1 MISFGSHCTIGE
13 LLTRVF
19 SFDILCY
26 MKNLHFKS
34 GHSSGHRDFD
44 KTTLAIYSLVIFILA
59 AIAVLIILLF
69 TKPSDDTE
77 KSYAV
82 SSEADSDTSSEST
95 SLENT
100 SLESVPNTEESTSE
114 TDKNAKKPADPYE
127 NLAVANITD
136 ALNLREEPNTEA
148 KVIGTCFRG
157 GGGTIL
163 KRKDGWTKIR
173 SGGLEGW
180 LKDDYLVF
188 GDDIKPLA
196 KELGLYIATVST
208 QTLNVRE
215 EASTESAIVGLAA
228 AEDYYPVLSQED
240 GWVKIQLSVDT
251 SGYVSSDYVTIS
263 VKPGRAISIED
274 EMAALEAAKRALEES
289 EEAERAAKE
298 ARIAESKAAEEAK
311 NKKNSSE
318 SSSKTSSGKS
328 SNSGSSSK
336 NGSGTSSS
344 KSSYV
349 ISASESDVYLLSA
362 CLTMEADGG
371 SYDSYLA
378 VGSVIVNRVKSGKWG
393 NSVSSVIYAD
403 GQFPGAT
410 SGLLDKYMDK
420 GPSATATKAAKAAL
434 SGDNNIG
441 DYLYFTSTKSA
452 DYGSYSSYQ
461 VVGGNCF
468 YKK

>member
-1 MISFGSHCTIGE
+1 MVI
-13 LLTRVF
+13 F
-19 SFDILCY
+19 SLSSIVDKIFYVCYILFERICY
-26 MKNLHFKS
+26 MKKSFLKSTHFS
-34 GHSSGHRDFD
+34 GRKKYDRTSM
-44 KTTLAIYSLVIFILA
+44 AIYALVIFILIGI
-59 AIAVLIILLF
+59 AILVFLCLA
-69 TKPSDDTE
+69 KPSD
-77 KSYAV
+77 A
-82 SSEADSDTSSEST
+82 TSSKSTES
-95 SLENT
+95 SKASMSALQ
-100 SLESVPNTEESTSE
+100 SSSHNTEESTAE
-114 TDKNAKKPADPYE
+114 TKGNYEKPVDPYE

-136 ALNLREEPNTEA
+136 ALNLREKPNTES
-148 KVIGTCFRG
+148 KVLGTCFRG

-163 KRKDGWTKIR
+163 KRKNGWTKIR

-215 EASTESAIVGLAA
+215 EPSTESAIVGLAA

-263 VKPGRAISIED
+263 VKPGRAISIEA
-274 EMAALEAAKRALEES
+274 EMAALEAAKQASEAA
-289 EEAERAAKE
+289 EEASRAAVESQIAAEKAAKE
-298 ARIAESKAAEEAK
+298 AKEKTSTTG
-311 NKKNSSE
+311 
-318 SSSKTSSGKS
+318 SSSKTASSKS
-328 SNSGSSSK
+328 SNSGSSTK
-336 NGSGTSSS
+336 NNSTSAA
-344 KSSYV
+344 KSFYV
-349 ISASESDVYLLSA
+349 IPASESDVYLLSA

-393 NSVSSVIYAD
+393 KSISSVIYAD

-420 GPSATATKAAKAAL
+420 GPSSTATKAAKAAL
-434 SGDNNIG
+434 SGENNIG

-452 DYGSYSSYQ
+452 NYGSYSSYQ